1 MTSATKGG
9 IMKKGSGRNSSQQK
23 DSPRGTNKREF
34 SIQRILVP
42 IDFSEHSKNALR
54 YAVEFASVM
63 RAELILLY
71 VVEPAI
77 YPADFSFGQVT
88 IPQFE
93 KELAERGRRALED
106 LARTS
111 LKESVKS
118 RAIIRTGKPFIEI
131 IDVADEENVDLIL
144 IASHGHT
151 GVEHILFG
159 GTAEKVIRKAHCPVF
174 VVR

>member
-1 MTSATKGG
+1 
-9 IMKKGSGRNSSQQK
+9 MKRGSGKNSSQPK
-23 DSPRGTNKREF
+23 EGTRGAGKREF
-34 SIQRILVP
+34 AIHRILVP

-54 YAVEFASVM
+54 YAVDFASVM
-63 RAELILLY
+63 HAELLLLY

-93 KELAERGRRALED
+93 KELAERGKNALED
-106 LARTS
+106 LAGTS
-111 LKESVKS
+111 LKGSVQS

-131 IDVADEENVDLIL
+131 IDVADEEDVDLIL
-144 IASHGHT
+144 IATHGHT